1 MITPMRRDTEMD
13 FTDLS
18 SGSTGGLMYPALQDA
33 IIVFTSDG
41 VISIWDAG
49 AERIFGVTAEFAV
62 GRNRDEILA
71 PIFDVAK
78 QVEEDLTAD
87 GLWVGDVAYDTTNI
101 GTVHVRSTI
110 RLVDDGDQQILVEGL
125 IVLSARH
132 RAQAERRRNEIG
144 YLEEAQRLAKTGVFS
159 WNMVSGEIY
168 WSEETY
174 RTCGIAPG
182 TPLSVALIAEN
193 VHPEDLPQFRTA
205 VRSMMADCSGI
216 DSQHRMIHPDGTI
229 RHIHMIGHFLAQQ
242 PTQFVGAVIDVSE
255 RVAALAELERLRAEF
270 AHASRVATLGELA
283 ASIAHEVDQPLA
295 AIATNAA
302 AARRFLDN
310 PAPDRERL
318 RSLNE
323 RIGLNA
329 SRASDIVS
337 RIRRMARRG
346 ETDLETLE
354 FEAVIRE
361 AAAFVSHDLSNN
373 SIALRLELPEATTKV
388 VGDRVQIQ
396 QVIVNLLMNASQ
408 AIGDIQ
414 DSPKVITVCCGIE
427 GGMLTVSVSD
437 NGPGIANDNLDRLF
451 DGFFTTKKSGLGI
464 GLSICRTIV
473 EAHGGTINARNQ
485 LAGGACFEFTLPV
498 STIV

>member
-1 MITPMRRDTEMD
+1 MRQRTDQD
-13 FTDLS
+13 FSARSRNAPEHPSLHDATIV
-18 SGSTGGLMYPALQDA
+18 ST
-33 IIVFTSDG
+33 TDG
-41 VISIWDAG
+41 VISNWDAG
-49 AERIFGVTAEFAV
+49 AERIFGLSAGDAV
-62 GRNRDEILA
+62 GRKRDEVLR
-71 PIFDVAK
+71 PIFKDAIA
-78 QVEEDLTAD
+78 QVEEDLATD
-87 GLWVGDVAYDTTNI
+87 GLWVGDVVYESVGGAPLQ
-101 GTVHVRSTI
+101 VRSTM
-110 RLVDDGDQQILVEGL
+110 RLVQEGDRSLLVEGL
-125 IVLSARH
+125 LVLSARH
-132 RAQAERRRNEIG
+132 QAQAERRRNEIG

-174 RTCGIAPG
+174 RMCGIVPG
-182 TPLSVALIAEN
+182 TPLSIPLIAEN
-193 VHPEDLPQFRTA
+193 VHPEDLPQFRIA

-216 DSQHRMIHPDGTI
+216 DSQHRMIHPNGSI

-242 PTQFVGAVIDVSE
+242 PNQFVGAVIDATE
-255 RVAALAELERLRAEF
+255 RVTALAELERLRAQF

-302 AARRFLDN
+302 AARRFLGH
-310 PAPDRERL
+310 PEPDLERL

-329 SRASDIVS
+329 RRASDIVS
-337 RIRRMARRG
+337 RVRRMARRG

-361 AAAFVSHDLSNN
+361 AIAFVSHDLSNHQV
-373 SIALRLELPEATTKV
+373 ALHLEMPEAPSLV

-408 AIGDIQ
+408 ALGGVQ
-414 DSPKVITVCCGIE
+414 DAPKAITVGCWADD
-427 GGMLTVSVSD
+427 GMLTVAVSD
-437 NGPGIANDNLDRLF
+437 NGPGIAQDDLDRLF
-451 DGFFTTKKSGLGI
+451 DGFFTTKKAGLGI

-473 EAHGGTINARNQ
+473 EAHGGAIIARNQ
-485 LAGGACFEFTLPV
+485 PAGGACFEFTLPV
-498 STIV
+498 SAVD

>member
-1 MITPMRRDTEMD
+1 MRRDADQE
-13 FTDLS
+13 FAGQS
-18 SGSTGGLMYPALQDA
+18 RGRREGSTSSLLHDA
-33 IIVFTSDG
+33 MIASTTEGIISM
-41 VISIWDAG
+41 WDMG
-49 AERIFGVTAEFAV
+49 AERIFGVPAEFAV
-62 GRNRDEILA
+62 GRNRDQILT
-71 PIFDVAK
+71 PIFDVAA
-78 QVEEDLTAD
+78 QVEEDLATD
-87 GLWVGDVAYDTTNI
+87 GLWVGDIAYETATS
-101 GTVHVRSTI
+101 GAVQVRSTI
-110 RLVDDGDQQILVEGL
+110 RLLDDGDQRILVEGL

-132 RAQAERRRNEIG
+132 QAQAERRRNEIG

-159 WNMVSGEIY
+159 WNMVSGDIY

-182 TPLSVALIAEN
+182 TPLSVPLIAQN
-193 VHPEDLPQFRTA
+193 VHPEDLPQFRLA

-216 DSQHRMIHPDGTI
+216 DSQHRMVHPDGTT

-242 PTQFVGAVIDVSE
+242 PTQFVGAVIDVTE
-255 RVAALAELERLRAEF
+255 RVAALVELERLRAEF

-302 AARRFLDN
+302 AARRFLNN
-310 PAPDRERL
+310 PDPDRERL

-329 SRASDIVS
+329 SRASEIVS

-361 AAAFVSHDLSNN
+361 AIAFVSHDLSNN
-373 SIALRLELPEATTKV
+373 SIALHLGLPDVTTTV

-408 AIGDIQ
+408 AIGCIQ
-414 DSPKVITVCCGIE
+414 DGPKAITVGCEID
-427 GGMLTVSVSD
+427 GGMLKVSVSD
-437 NGPGIANDNLDRLF
+437 NGPGIAQDNLDRLF
-451 DGFFTTKKSGLGI
+451 DGFFTTKKAGLGI

-473 EAHGGTINARNQ
+473 EAHGGTIVASNQ
-485 LAGGACFEFTLPV
+485 PAGGACFEFTLPV
-498 STIV
+498 STID